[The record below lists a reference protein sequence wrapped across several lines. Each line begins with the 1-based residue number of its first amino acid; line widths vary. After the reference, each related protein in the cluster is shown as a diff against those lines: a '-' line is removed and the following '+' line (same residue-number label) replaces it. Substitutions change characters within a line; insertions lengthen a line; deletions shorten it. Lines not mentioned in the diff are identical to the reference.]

1 MVSSATKEY
10 HDYLVPGLDALIS
23 EPTLIEMDPEDCDK
37 IDTPKCKRLF
47 IPEFYMDQLK
57 IFGREHDYT
66 ARGKNSS
73 ILLDNINKILARSG
87 KDGFAKFYNGM
98 EAQVIP
104 YRYDPTD
111 PMFDPSSSTQQTIK
125 TADYLLSRSVE
136 DVKFTQGYKP
146 LSRDTVAVLTGD
158 PYLSGKTHMKKIHVA
173 FISNELYTGRRQLQL
188 PFEASSLWCSNHKIT
203 AEEFADIF
211 PDEAPLK
218 PQEFVEFVGDYYPF
232 NYDPRFKNVGRMDPK
247 TNALVPLRFCEI
259 TGDSTPKVISPRNA
273 GQAMMIEAM
282 MLPTDEAPIVI
293 VMGALGTG
301 KTFLSAAFS
310 YYMVFLSESS
320 PCERTFIVP
329 HDPALG
335 ADTGFLPGGPTEKA
349 RANAMS
355 FEDNM
360 IEIIQ
365 RHHSSGGKIGSYQR
379 AKKEFEDKIA
389 DGLIAYDSIVRM
401 GGRTLPNT
409 FYLIDEAQDTERF
422 QIKQLVGRTGD
433 FSKVVVAGDPTQVTN
448 RHLTPDNNGLVH
460 AAAKLANHQ
469 NVVVVS
475 YRVPDEVTRS
485 LAARIAAQY
494 L

>member
-1 MVSSATKEY
+1 MSSPTTKEY

-23 EPTLIEMDPEDCDK
+23 EPALIEMDPEEGDK
-37 IDTPKCKRLF
+37 IESKCKRLL

-66 ARGKNSS
+66 ARGKNSP
-73 ILLDNINKILARSG
+73 LLLANINKILAMSE
-87 KDGFAKFYNGM
+87 KKGFATFYNGM

-111 PMFDPSSSTQQTIK
+111 PMFDSGSSTQQTIK
-125 TADYLLSRSVE
+125 TADYLISSREEKNVILPS
-136 DVKFTQGYKP
+136 GYKP
-146 LSRDTVAVLTGD
+146 LSKDTVAVLTGD
-158 PYLSGKTHMKKIHVA
+158 PFLSGKSRMKKIHVA
-173 FISNELYTGRRQLQL
+173 FISNDLYTGRRKLEL
-188 PFEASSLWCSNHKIT
+188 PVEASHLWCSNHKMT
-203 AEEFADIF
+203 PEEFADVF
-211 PDEAPLK
+211 PSEPPLK
-218 PQEFVEFVGDYYPF
+218 PQEFVEFIGDYHPL
-232 NYDPRFKNVGRMDPK
+232 NYDPLFKNIGRMDPQ
-247 TNALVPLRFCEI
+247 TGMLIPLKYREI
-259 TGDSTPKVISPRNA
+259 TGDSVPKSIRPRNA

-282 MLPTDEAPIVI
+282 MLPTEEAPIVI

-310 YYMVFLSESS
+310 YYVGFLTEAS
-320 PCERTFIVP
+320 PYERTFIVP

-360 IEIIQ
+360 VEIIQ
-365 RHHSSGGKIGSYQR
+365 RHYGDGGKIGSYQR

-433 FSKVVVAGDPTQVTN
+433 YSKVVVAGDPTQVTN

-460 AAAKLANHQ
+460 AAAKLANHP